1 MCYIDFTG
9 IKQLIQ
15 IIIIILIQIHIIM
28 LTFNQKS

>member
-15 IIIIILIQIHIIM
+15 IIIIIIQIHIIM